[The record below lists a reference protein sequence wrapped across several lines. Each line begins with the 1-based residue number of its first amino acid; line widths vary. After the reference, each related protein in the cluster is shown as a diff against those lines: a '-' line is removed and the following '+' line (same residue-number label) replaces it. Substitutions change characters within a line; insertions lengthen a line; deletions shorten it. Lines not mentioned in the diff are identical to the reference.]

1 MYSLIRFFFF
11 YPIIFIIVKIFKKKY
26 SKKKFNSFGV
36 KLFTGNTLDPISK
49 FLLNHN
55 LYETKELKVLNL
67 LDYNSD
73 VIEAG
78 GGIGFISCSIK
89 KYFINKKKKLFILE
103 PEKSKCNE
111 IKKNL
116 ILNEVYDN
124 SLIIN
129 RGLSF
134 KPQKLFLKIYDFVL
148 NNSFSHNSFYSF
160 FLSPKKKKKFNL
172 VSINCLIKK
181 YKLKKFQLLLDVEG
195 LELEILTKNIS
206 WFKFCKKIIYEDHL
220 GIGES
225 LRLKNFLKN
234 NNYFLEYKYNN
245 ILVFKQLQN
254 RQIT

>member
-1 MYSLIRFFFF
+1 MF
-11 YPIIFIIVKIFKKKY
+11 YKKIF
-26 SKKKFNSFGV
+26 
-36 KLFTGNTLDPISK
+36 
-49 FLLNHN
+49 HQQ
-55 LYETKELKVLNL
+55 
-67 LDYNSD
+67 
-73 VIEAG
+73 
-78 GGIGFISCSIK
+78 
-89 KYFINKKKKLFILE
+89 KKKLFILE
-103 PEKSKCNE
+103 PEKSKCNA

-116 ILNEVYDN
+116 ILNDVYN
-124 SLIIN
+124 NCLIIN

-148 NNSFSHNSFYSF
+148 SNSFSHNSFYSF

-225 LRLKNFLKN
+225 LKLKNFLKN
-234 NNYFLEYKYNN
+234 NNYFLEYKYYN

-254 RQIT
+254 R

>member
-11 YPIIFIIVKIFKKKY
+11 YPIIFIIVKVFKKKY
-26 SKKKFNSFGV
+26 SKKKFNLCGV
-36 KLFTGNTLDPISK
+36 NIFAGKTLDPISK

-55 LYETKELKVLNL
+55 LYEKKELKALNL

-78 GGIGFISCSIK
+78 GGIGFVSCSIK
-89 KYFINKKKKLFILE
+89 KFFISKKKKLFILE
-103 PEKSKCNE
+103 PEKSKCDA

-116 ILNEVYDN
+116 ISNNVYDN
-124 SLIIN
+124 CLIIN

-134 KPQKLFLKIYDFVL
+134 KPQKLFLKIYNFVL
-148 NNSFSHNSFYSF
+148 SNTFSNNSFYCY
-160 FLSPKKKKKFNL
+160 FLKPKKEKKFNL
-172 VSINCLIKK
+172 VSVNCLIKK

-220 GIGES
+220 GAGES
-225 LRLKNFLKN
+225 LKLKNFLKN
-234 NNYFLEYKYNN
+234 NNYFLEYKYYN